1 MERAFTVTASLAQSM
16 LQDVLDAEALSLV
29 LATKEQALYNYYFP
43 GALPPLVRHHSL
55 YLRQCHWRVQN
66 SLQSNPAI

>member
-29 LATKEQALYNYYFP
+29 LATKEQAL
-43 GALPPLVRHHSL
+43 
-55 YLRQCHWRVQN
+55 
-66 SLQSNPAI
+66 